1 MDKMYE
7 NAFWIGIAHVPKWN
21 TENINRLIVQVLH
34 EKKMDWSGFF
44 EMDKADWR
52 NVFHFSDKELADL
65 VNLKNDLPRLAFIAE
80 QLHNEGF
87 QIVPINSPD
96 YPPVLKENLKMKSAP
111 PVLYVKGRKSLLQED
126 AVAIIGSRNAGIAAL
141 DFTDHVAK
149 KCVKEGKVVVSGF
162 AKGVDKQALDS
173 TLEAKGKSIIVLP
186 QGILTFQT
194 GFKKYYTP
202 IVSGD
207 VLVLSTFFPQ
217 AGWDVGFAMARNT
230 YIYGLA
236 KEIYVAESDSS
247 GGTWEGAIN
256 GLKKQRKILVRIP
269 EPGEKN
275 ANSRLIDLGCL
286 AVDKMGEEIET
297 RHPDTTDLFEQIKNQ
312 EVNDIQTLYSKE
324 PGDIEITI
332 LGFLKKGAYTSEEI
346 KLALKLDW
354 DGRKLTAF
362 LKQNPNIKT
371 IPGKPARY
379 TRNEVVSPT
388 LFW

>member
-1 MDKMYE
+1 MNKMDE
-7 NAFWIGIAHVPKWN
+7 NAFWIAIAHLPKWVN
-21 TENINRLIVQVLH
+21 ENINRLIVQVLH

-52 NVFHFSDKELADL
+52 NVFHFSDKELVDL
-65 VNLKNDLPRLAFIAE
+65 VTLKNDLPRLAFIAE
-80 QLHNEGF
+80 QLQNEGF

-96 YPPVLKENLKMKSAP
+96 YPPVLKENLKIKSAP
-111 PVLYVKGRKSLLQED
+111 PVLYIKGRKRLLQED
-126 AVAIIGSRNAGIAAL
+126 AVAIIGSRNAGTSAL
-141 DFTDHVAK
+141 EFTDHVAK

-194 GFKKYYTP
+194 GFKKYYSP
-202 IVSGD
+202 IVTGD

-256 GLKKQRKILVRIP
+256 GLKKQRKIFVRIP

-275 ANSRLIDLGCL
+275 ANPRLIDLGCM
-286 AVDKMGEEIET
+286 AVDRMGEVIET
-297 RHPDTTDLFEQIKNQ
+297 KHPDTPDLFEQINNQ
-312 EVNDIQTLYSKE
+312 EVNDIQTEYSKE
-324 PGDIEITI
+324 PGDIENKI

-362 LKQNPNIKT
+362 LKKNPNIK
-371 IPGKPARY
+371 ILPGKPARY
-379 TRNEVVSPT
+379 TLNDAVSPS
-388 LFW
+388 LFG